1 MDALRKQ
8 RRGDTGK
15 DVSETNDND
24 DDENK
29 EVKNKSNDD
38 DESKEELSEE

>member
-15 DVSETNDND
+15 DVAETNND
-24 DDENK
+24 DVENK

>member
-15 DVSETNDND
+15 DVSETNND

>member
-15 DVSETNDND
+15 DVSETNND

-29 EVKNKSNDD
+29 EVQNKSDDD
-38 DESKEELSEE
+38 DESKEELAEE

>member
-15 DVSETNDND
+15 DVSETNND

-29 EVKNKSNDD
+29 EVQNKSNDD

>member
-15 DVSETNDND
+15 DVSETNND

-29 EVKNKSNDD
+29 EVQNSNDDD
-38 DESKEELSEE
+38 DESKEEPAEE

>member
-15 DVSETNDND
+15 DVSETNND

-29 EVKNKSNDD
+29 EVQNSNDDD
-38 DESKEELSEE
+38 DESKEKPAEE